1 MSFFIMVVIIRRAL
15 VVVVVTVLV
24 TFFDVPY
31 ANAELSFLPFLSA
44 WGGITRYC
52 DDLLFV
58 ALLYFYRIVKNFR
71 RTNDVDSDHDD
82 FDDNCAKNCPP
93 FDLNVS
99 SRAVVVVCLLLFIDR
114 FVVVLVTIFI
124 VSCSCSCSSSL
135 SRDHHIFVDGL

>member
-1 MSFFIMVVIIRRAL
+1 MVVIIRRAL

-99 SRAVVVVCLLLFIDR
+99 SRAVVVV
-114 FVVVLVTIFI
+114 
-124 VSCSCSCSSSL
+124 VSYTAPTNPLKGPS
-135 SRDHHIFVDGL
+135 HHILLRLPPIASSMT